1 MLRRTENV
9 DVYYKRDLWGLLTS
23 KYKILLEV
31 GRRSYL
37 SDRRVS
43 VPEFRAMATQSES
56 EPVDYL
62 TAGERTYWRYA
73 GRWYTD
79 NEGLSQED
87 VHALLVSRALRRED
101 TVNRAR
107 SIAATQ
113 RLPAPAQRRGIPDDV
128 KLLVM
133 QRDGGACR
141 ECGSTA
147 ELQFDH
153 VIPVSLGGGSTED
166 NLQILCGPCNRR
178 KGASVI

>member
-1 MLRRTENV
+1 VPDYPRLTDICIRGRA
-9 DVYYKRDLWGLLTS
+9 DLPLL
-23 KYKILLEV
+23 ICLLARGPDPPQEV
-31 GRRSYL
+31 QTVATTITIGGIPAIGR
-37 SDRRVS
+37 
-43 VPEFRAMATQSES
+43 FI
-56 EPVDYL
+56 
-62 TAGERTYWRYA
+62 A

-79 NEGLSQED
+79 NEGLSQEN
-87 VHALLVSRALRRED
+87 VHALLVTRALRRED